1 MVDHLS
7 VAFRAP
13 ALIFGGIKTSAYFWW
28 YLDQRLG
35 GTALVLNVNG
45 GCEGADAQS
54 RVAKNFKL
62 TFFRDSLIEGRGC
75 AHQSSIR
82 EKNGK
87 CLVLTFSF
95 SLLKFAS
102 YAFQP
107 KI

>member
-54 RVAKNFKL
+54 RVAKNFQ
-62 TFFRDSLIEGRGC
+62 TDFFQGR
-75 AHQSSIR
+75 
-82 EKNGK
+82 
-87 CLVLTFSF
+87 LD
-95 SLLKFAS
+95 
-102 YAFQP
+102 
-107 KI
+107 